1 MVTVGT
7 LEGIRFR
14 KPVVFRRERS
24 RADLAENLSLG
35 TIVLVEVRLRGV
47 TAGAGAGIIDVAFRA
62 SADRLDFL
70 LVLPFEIRDV
80 ILVIPLFVEDDFGKL
95 IDLKL
100 LVLWGMGI
108 IECPFPE
115 RNISADK
122 I

>member
-1 MVTVGT
+1 
-7 LEGIRFR
+7 
-14 KPVVFRRERS
+14 
-24 RADLAENLSLG
+24 LSFG
-35 TIVLVEVRLRGV
+35 TIILVEVRFRGV
-47 TAGAGAGIIDVAFRA
+47 TTRAGAGIIDVAFRA

-70 LVLPFEIRDV
+70 LVPPFEIRDV
-80 ILVIPLFVEDDFGKL
+80 IFVIPLFVEDNLGKL

-108 IECPFPE
+108 IECPLPE